1 MCAVVLFMLSS
12 SLYGTEQIFGFT
24 VVFFANAVVFMFCRC
39 VFLFFLV
46 SRLWGSRLDVHVAV
60 MGRLQCIVRR
70 SVVVGLTEFR

>member
-1 MCAVVLFMLSS
+1 
-12 SLYGTEQIFGFT
+12 
-24 VVFFANAVVFMFCRC
+24 MFCRC

-46 SRLWGSRLDVHVAV
+46 LRLWGSRLDVHVAV